1 MLRYKSIM
9 EKMRDLYTMKPN
21 DLEKV
26 IRRQEKEITR
36 LQEKIKEIEQKVSE
50 VVSQFRNK
58 GAI

>member
-1 MLRYKSIM
+1 
-9 EKMRDLYTMKPN
+9 MKPD

-26 IRRQEKEITR
+26 IRIQEKEITK

-50 VVSQFRNK
+50 IVSQFRNK